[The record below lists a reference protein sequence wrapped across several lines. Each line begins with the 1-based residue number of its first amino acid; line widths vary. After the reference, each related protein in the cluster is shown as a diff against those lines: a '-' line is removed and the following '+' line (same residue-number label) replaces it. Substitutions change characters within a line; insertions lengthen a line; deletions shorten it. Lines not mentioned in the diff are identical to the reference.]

1 MRVLIAGGEGQVG
14 REFAELGT
22 PDLALLRLGRN
33 ELDITDAVSVGRA
46 LQQYQPD
53 AIINAAAYTAVD
65 RAETEREQAF
75 AINATGAS
83 HLARAAQSAGIPLVH
98 VSTDYVFPGDKQV
111 GHAYTEQD
119 LCGPKTVYGQSKLEG
134 ERQVLDVCQRA
145 AVIRTSWVFGRFGG
159 NFPKTMLRLAGERDQ
174 LGVVSDQ
181 WGCPTHAAD
190 IARTALQVVEALS
203 CGRLSAGVYHYAGD
217 SACTW
222 FDLARYTLQRALE
235 TGLLTRLPELRPIMT
250 ADYPVPAP
258 RPANSVL
265 DSSLL
270 AACIP
275 GVILSDWRQGIDA
288 LLASSK
294 T

>member
-1 MRVLIAGGEGQVG
+1 MSRY
-14 REFAELGT
+14 R
-22 PDLALLRLGRN
+22 
-33 ELDITDAVSVGRA
+33 
-46 LQQYQPD
+46 PD

-75 AINATGAS
+75 AINATGAA
-83 HLARAAQSAGIPLVH
+83 HLASAAQSASIPLLH
-98 VSTDYVFPGDKQV
+98 ISTDYVFAGDKSLGQ
-111 GHAYTEQD
+111 AYTEQD
-119 LCGPKTVYGQSKLEG
+119 VCQPQTVYGLSKLEG
-134 ERQVLDVCQRA
+134 EKRVLDLCSQV
-145 AVIRTSWVFGRFGG
+145 VVMRTSWVFGRFGG
-159 NFPKTMLRLAGERDQ
+159 NFPKTMLRLAGERDR

-190 IARTALQVVEALS
+190 IASTAVKILRVMGDKRVPT
-203 CGRLSAGVYHYAGD
+203 GVYHYAGD

-222 FDLARYTLQRALE
+222 FDLAGYTLQQALAAGKLE
-235 TGLLTRLPELRPIMT
+235 KLPDLNPITT

-270 AACIP
+270 SSYLPAVLA
-275 GVILSDWRQGIDA
+275 SDWRAGITT
-288 LLASSK
+288 LLASGK